1 MGHLGNSLI
10 ELVAETPIGHAHHRV
25 LWLISSS
32 LFLVDPYIVDL
43 HIFCDFVILRA
54 SLLVWLIEAA
64 DLVIQANE
72 EFISRLG
79 KGPVC
84 IIWRHAVYHVPIIVE
99 FDRPILL
106 IQDTVGME
114 GSLCIA
120 DNIPIENVLVL
131 V

>member
-1 MGHLGNSLI
+1 MGHLGDSLV
-10 ELVAETPIGHAHHRV
+10 ELVAETPIGHAHHRI

-32 LFLVDPYIVDL
+32 LFLVDPHIVDL
-43 HIFCDFVILRA
+43 HIFRDFVILRA
-54 SLLVWLIEAA
+54 RLLVWLIEAA
-64 DLVIQANE
+64 DLVIQANK
-72 EFISRLG
+72 EFISCLS

-84 IIWRHAVYHVPIIVE
+84 IIWRYSVYYVPIIIE

-106 IQDTVGME
+106 IQDAIGME